1 MRKKNKLSI
10 GLCHG
15 VFDLVHIGHIRHF
28 IEAKKY
34 CDHLIVSITSDKFVK
49 KSKGPNKPTFNE
61 NERFEILKN
70 LKIVDEVIISDY
82 ETARDSIKKIK
93 PNFYFKG
100 KDYKKSSDKNLNI
113 EKKLVTSF
121 GGKIIFTNTPL
132 NSSSEIINKKFF
144 NVENYFGRNL
154 NKNAKN
160 ILKDKIEKFC
170 NKKINNKILVLGEHI
185 LDTYVSTDVQGKSGK
200 NNILTSSFVSSK
212 SYGGGTILVSNLLS
226 SFMNKV
232 DNICLKNHYND
243 KIYKK
248 FLNKNVNKI
257 NFKTNEKIIVKK
269 RFIDSYLGTKLFQ
282 LNTNQEEILTDN
294 FKKKF
299 NTFFNKINLK
309 KYDAIV
315 IFDYGHGLINNDII
329 KKLSKFKNKVYINC
343 QSNSFNFGYNLFSKY
358 KSAKTISMDETEFRL
373 LAQDKYMKINDLVKK
388 NKNLFK
394 NFKSTIIT
402 LGKFGAYHITKK
414 NTNFI
419 KSVISSAKDTT
430 GCGDVFFSIYI
441 LLDMYSTLNLNE
453 KIILCHL
460 CAGIHAEYDG
470 NDNKITKYN
479 LLKFA
484 KSYLF

>member
-1 MRKKNKLSI
+1 MRKKNKLLI

-28 IEAKKY
+28 NEAKKH

-49 KSKGPNKPTFNE
+49 KSKGPNKPIFNE
-61 NERFEILKN
+61 NQRFEILRN
-70 LKIVDEVIISDY
+70 LKIVDEVIISDC
-82 ETARDSIKKIK
+82 ETAKESIKKIK

-121 GGKIIFTNTPL
+121 GGRIIFTNAPL

-154 NKNAKN
+154 NKNEKK
-160 ILKDKIEKFC
+160 ILKDKINIFC

-212 SYGGGTILVSNLLS
+212 SYGGGTMLVSNLLS

-232 DNICLKNHYND
+232 DNICLKNHNND

-257 NFKTNEKIIVKK
+257 NFNTNEKIIVKK
-269 RFIDSYLGTKLFQ
+269 RFIDSYLGTRLFQ
-282 LNTNQEEILTDN
+282 LNTNQEGTLKDD

-315 IFDYGHGLINNDII
+315 IFDYGHGLVNSDII

-373 LAQDKYMKINDLVKK
+373 LAQDKYMKIDDLIKK

-394 NFKSTIIT
+394 NFKSTIVT

-441 LLDMYSTLNLNE
+441 LLDMYSALNLNE